1 MGLTKLL
8 DIMKMMKSRLTLD
21 STVSRA
27 KRLFDMEVHGER
39 VLIDTA
45 SGNYVGLDSV
55 GSAIYDALVE
65 PRSVQDLLAHLTS
78 LYDDPAGAMA
88 GDLLE
93 FLEAEKA
100 AHRIDVI
107 AG

>member
-1 MGLTKLL
+1 MTTP
-8 DIMKMMKSRLTLD
+8 RLTVD
-21 STVSRA
+21 SIVSRA
-27 KRLFDMEVHGER
+27 KRLLDLEVHGER

-45 SGNYVGLDSV
+45 SENYVGLDSV
-55 GSAIYDALVE
+55 GGAIYDALAE
-65 PRSVQDLLAHLTS
+65 PRSVHDLLAHLTS

-93 FLEAEKA
+93 FLEAERA